1 MKSQTSE
8 SVLRRYPLAIGC
20 AAATVLILIALFFR
34 HGALTD
40 TAAQLEQLEADGKSV
55 ERNVRNAT
63 GLEDHT
69 ATLKQAV
76 ARLETML
83 ARVDDIAGNQ
93 EYFYGLEKDSGVS
106 MTVLRPLG
114 VPKTVAA
121 GSIYQPA
128 GFNVV
133 VEGEFPQL
141 CKFLRSLEEGKRL
154 YRLGDFSIQRS
165 STAAAIE
172 GRTQKEVLTINF
184 QLLASKR

>member
-1 MKSQTSE
+1 MSKTQTPDNFF
-8 SVLRRYPLAIGC
+8 RRYPLAIGC

-34 HGALTD
+34 HGTLAD
-40 TAAQLEQLEADGKSV
+40 TKAQLEQLEADGKSV
-55 ERNVRNAT
+55 ERNVRNAM
-63 GLEDHT
+63 GLEDHL
-69 ATLKQAV
+69 ATLKQTV

-83 ARVDDIAGNQ
+83 IRVDDIAGNQ
-93 EYFYGLEKDSGVS
+93 EFFYGLEKDSGVA

-114 VPKTVAA
+114 ASKTVAA
-121 GSIYQPA
+121 ASIHQPA

-165 STAAAIE
+165 STDASVE
-172 GRTQKEVLTINF
+172 GRSQKEVLTINF
-184 QLLASKR
+184 QLLASK